1 MIAAIP
7 DYGRRFKKI
16 PAGTHPAL
24 SPGVCRKNIAA
35 CSARAFDHLQA
46 RG

>member
-7 DYGRRFKKI
+7 NGGRRFKKN
-16 PAGTHPAL
+16 PADTHPAL
-24 SPGVCRKNIAA
+24 SPGAYRGNIVAR
-35 CSARAFDHLQA
+35 SAGAFDHLQA

>member
-24 SPGVCRKNIAA
+24 SPGAYRGNIVAH
-35 CSARAFDHLQA
+35 SAGAFDHLQA